1 MSNTKEITI
10 KNVDLELLEK
20 QLNTLIEVQIR
31 LKNDLIHFISD
42 EDAEEL
48 LKEDI
53 EGLEGLINFIGE
65 IVAPSL
71 VNSTVSVT
79 I

>member
-1 MSNTKEITI
+1 MSNTKDITI
-10 KNVDLELLEK
+10 KNVDLDLLEK

-53 EGLEGLINFIGE
+53 EGIEGLINFIGE
-65 IVAPSL
+65 IVAPSV
-71 VNSTVSVT
+71 VNSPASQSK
-79 I
+79 